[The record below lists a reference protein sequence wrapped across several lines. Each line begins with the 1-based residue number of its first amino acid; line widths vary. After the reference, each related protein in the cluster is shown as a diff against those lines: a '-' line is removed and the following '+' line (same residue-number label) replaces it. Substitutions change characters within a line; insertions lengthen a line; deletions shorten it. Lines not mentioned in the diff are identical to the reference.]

1 MNLLQNKTV
10 CLRAPEPEDLE
21 LLYSWENNPEWW
33 EIGNT
38 LAPYSRY
45 LLKEYIAESH
55 RGIFDLKQLRLMIDL
70 CSTGATVGMLDLY
83 DFDPHHR
90 RAGVGILVDPLYQ
103 KNGLATEA
111 LELLAEYAFS
121 YLKLHQLFV
130 HIPIGNEPSKALFA
144 RCGFTVTGILTD
156 WITTKDGYSDVLTM
170 EKINER
176 NLRFIIY
183 YRHVNHKSL
192 VQRGFFRVFGPRF
205 ILASERFERFF
216 PEAFTFG
223 K

>member
-55 RGIFDLKQLRLMIDL
+55 RGIF
-70 CSTGATVGMLDLY
+70 DLY

-170 EKINER
+170 QKINER
-176 NLRFIIY
+176 NL
-183 YRHVNHKSL
+183 
-192 VQRGFFRVFGPRF
+192 
-205 ILASERFERFF
+205 
-216 PEAFTFG
+216 
-223 K
+223 

>member
-70 CSTGATVGMLDLY
+70 CSRAQRSVGWICMISIRIIAGRESAY
-83 DFDPHHR
+83 WSIRFTR
-90 RAGVGILVDPLYQ
+90 R
-103 KNGLATEA
+103 
-111 LELLAEYAFS
+111 
-121 YLKLHQLFV
+121 
-130 HIPIGNEPSKALFA
+130 
-144 RCGFTVTGILTD
+144 TD
-156 WITTKDGYSDVLTM
+156 WRQKRWSYWLNMLFLI
-170 EKINER
+170 
-176 NLRFIIY
+176 
-183 YRHVNHKSL
+183 
-192 VQRGFFRVFGPRF
+192 
-205 ILASERFERFF
+205 
-216 PEAFTFG
+216 
-223 K
+223 

>member
-38 LAPYSRY
+38 LAPYSR
-45 LLKEYIAESH
+45 LTN
-55 RGIFDLKQLRLMIDL
+55 DL

-156 WITTKDGYSDVLTM
+156 WITTKNGYSDVLTM
-170 EKINER
+170 QKINER
-176 NLRFIIY
+176 NL
-183 YRHVNHKSL
+183 
-192 VQRGFFRVFGPRF
+192 
-205 ILASERFERFF
+205 
-216 PEAFTFG
+216 
-223 K
+223 

>member
-1 MNLLQNKTV
+1 MKMELLQNETV
-10 CLRAPEPEDLE
+10 RLRAPEPEDLE
-21 LLYSWENNPEWW
+21 LLYAWENNPGWW
-33 EIGNT
+33 ELGNT

-55 RGIFDLKQLRLMIDL
+55 RDIFDLKQLRLMIDL

-111 LELLAEYAFS
+111 LTLLVGYAFS
-121 YLKLHQLFV
+121 FLKLHQLFV
-130 HIPIGNEPSKALFA
+130 HIPIGNEPSKALFT

-170 EKINER
+170 QRINGL
-176 NLRFIIY
+176 N
-183 YRHVNHKSL
+183 
-192 VQRGFFRVFGPRF
+192 
-205 ILASERFERFF
+205 
-216 PEAFTFG
+216 
-223 K
+223 

>member
-83 DFDPHHR
+83 DFRIIAGRESAYWSIRFTR
-90 RAGVGILVDPLYQ
+90 R
-103 KNGLATEA
+103 
-111 LELLAEYAFS
+111 
-121 YLKLHQLFV
+121 
-130 HIPIGNEPSKALFA
+130 
-144 RCGFTVTGILTD
+144 TD
-156 WITTKDGYSDVLTM
+156 WRQKRWSYWLNMLFLI
-170 EKINER
+170 
-176 NLRFIIY
+176 
-183 YRHVNHKSL
+183 
-192 VQRGFFRVFGPRF
+192 
-205 ILASERFERFF
+205 
-216 PEAFTFG
+216 
-223 K
+223 

>member
-70 CSTGATVGMLDLY
+70 CSTCATVGMLDLY
-83 DFDPHHR
+83 DFDPHR

-130 HIPIGNEPSKALFA
+130 HIPIDNEPSKALFA

-170 EKINER
+170 QKINER
-176 NLRFIIY
+176 NL
-183 YRHVNHKSL
+183 
-192 VQRGFFRVFGPRF
+192 
-205 ILASERFERFF
+205 
-216 PEAFTFG
+216 
-223 K
+223 

>member
-21 LLYSWENNPEWW
+21 LLYSWENNPKWW

-170 EKINER
+170 QKINER
-176 NLRFIIY
+176 NL
-183 YRHVNHKSL
+183 
-192 VQRGFFRVFGPRF
+192 
-205 ILASERFERFF
+205 
-216 PEAFTFG
+216 
-223 K
+223 

>member
-45 LLKEYIAESH
+45 LLKEYIA
-55 RGIFDLKQLRLMIDL
+55 
-70 CSTGATVGMLDLY
+70 DLY

-170 EKINER
+170 QKINER
-176 NLRFIIY
+176 NL
-183 YRHVNHKSL
+183 
-192 VQRGFFRVFGPRF
+192 
-205 ILASERFERFF
+205 
-216 PEAFTFG
+216 
-223 K
+223 

>member
-83 DFDPHHR
+83 DFDP
-90 RAGVGILVDPLYQ
+90 LYQ

-130 HIPIGNEPSKALFA
+130 HIPIDNEPSKALFA

-170 EKINER
+170 QKINER
-176 NLRFIIY
+176 NL
-183 YRHVNHKSL
+183 
-192 VQRGFFRVFGPRF
+192 
-205 ILASERFERFF
+205 
-216 PEAFTFG
+216 
-223 K
+223 

>member
-156 WITTKDGYSDVLTM
+156 WITTKNGYSDVLTM
-170 EKINER
+170 QKINER
-176 NLRFIIY
+176 NDLRPMNFDLFHCAVVLPAT
-183 YRHVNHKSL
+183 RSSL
-192 VQRGFFRVFGPRF
+192 RKISLSRRQSVRSGYNVSMR
-205 ILASERFERFF
+205 
-216 PEAFTFG
+216 
-223 K
+223 

>member
-70 CSTGATVGMLDLY
+70 CSTGASSQGGSRHTGRSALPEERTGD
-83 DFDPHHR
+83 R
-90 RAGVGILVDPLYQ
+90 SAGV
-103 KNGLATEA
+103 
-111 LELLAEYAFS
+111 
-121 YLKLHQLFV
+121 
-130 HIPIGNEPSKALFA
+130 IG
-144 RCGFTVTGILTD
+144 
-156 WITTKDGYSDVLTM
+156 
-170 EKINER
+170 
-176 NLRFIIY
+176 
-183 YRHVNHKSL
+183 
-192 VQRGFFRVFGPRF
+192 
-205 ILASERFERFF
+205 
-216 PEAFTFG
+216 
-223 K
+223 

>member
-90 RAGVGILVDPLYQ
+90 RAGS
-103 KNGLATEA
+103 A
-111 LELLAEYAFS
+111 LPEERTGDRSAGVIGRICFF
-121 YLKLHQLFV
+121 LFEV
-130 HIPIGNEPSKALFA
+130 
-144 RCGFTVTGILTD
+144 
-156 WITTKDGYSDVLTM
+156 
-170 EKINER
+170 
-176 NLRFIIY
+176 
-183 YRHVNHKSL
+183 
-192 VQRGFFRVFGPRF
+192 
-205 ILASERFERFF
+205 ASTLCAYPDR
-216 PEAFTFG
+216 
-223 K
+223 

>member
-1 MNLLQNKTV
+1 MV
-10 CLRAPEPEDLE
+10 GD
-21 LLYSWENNPEWW
+21 WEHVGALFPLSVER
-33 EIGNT
+33 I
-38 LAPYSRY
+38 YSR
-45 LLKEYIAESH
+45 ISP
-55 RGIFDLKQLRLMIDL
+55 G
-70 CSTGATVGMLDLY
+70 LDLY

-170 EKINER
+170 QKINER
-176 NLRFIIY
+176 NL
-183 YRHVNHKSL
+183 
-192 VQRGFFRVFGPRF
+192 
-205 ILASERFERFF
+205 
-216 PEAFTFG
+216 
-223 K
+223 

>member
-1 MNLLQNKTV
+1 MFRPGFSFQPQHT
-10 CLRAPEPEDLE
+10 A
-21 LLYSWENNPEWW
+21 
-33 EIGNT
+33 GNGKGCFQPVSYT
-38 LAPYSRY
+38 HL
-45 LLKEYIAESH
+45 
-55 RGIFDLKQLRLMIDL
+55 DLKQLRLMIDL

-144 RCGFTVTGILTD
+144 RCGFTVTGILTVSY
-156 WITTKDGYSDVLTM
+156 T
-170 EKINER
+170 
-176 NLRFIIY
+176 
-183 YRHVNHKSL
+183 HL
-192 VQRGFFRVFGPRF
+192 V
-205 ILASERFERFF
+205 
-216 PEAFTFG
+216 
-223 K
+223 

>member
-1 MNLLQNKTV
+1 MNLLQNNV
-10 CLRAPEPEDLE
+10 DRLRAPEPEDLE

-33 EIGNT
+33 ELGNT

-55 RGIFDLKQLRLMIDL
+55 RDIFDLKQLRLMIDL
-70 CSTGATVGMLDLY
+70 CSTGQTVGMLDLY

-111 LELLAEYAFS
+111 LNLLVRYAFS

-130 HIPIGNEPSKALFA
+130 HIPVGNEPSKSLFT

-156 WITTKDGYSDVLTM
+156 WITTKDGYSDVLIM
-170 EKINER
+170 QRIN
-176 NLRFIIY
+176 
-183 YRHVNHKSL
+183 
-192 VQRGFFRVFGPRF
+192 
-205 ILASERFERFF
+205 
-216 PEAFTFG
+216 
-223 K
+223 

>member
-103 KNGLATEA
+103 K
-111 LELLAEYAFS
+111 
-121 YLKLHQLFV
+121 
-130 HIPIGNEPSKALFA
+130 
-144 RCGFTVTGILTD
+144 TD
-156 WITTKDGYSDVLTM
+156 WRQKRWSYWPNMLFLFEV
-170 EKINER
+170 
-176 NLRFIIY
+176 
-183 YRHVNHKSL
+183 
-192 VQRGFFRVFGPRF
+192 
-205 ILASERFERFF
+205 ASTLCAYPDR
-216 PEAFTFG
+216 
-223 K
+223 

>member
-1 MNLLQNKTV
+1 MNVLQNKTV

-90 RAGVGILVDPLYQ
+90 RAGVGIL
-103 KNGLATEA
+103 
-111 LELLAEYAFS
+111 LLAEYAFS

-156 WITTKDGYSDVLTM
+156 WITTKNGYSDVLTM
-170 EKINER
+170 QKINER
-176 NLRFIIY
+176 NL
-183 YRHVNHKSL
+183 
-192 VQRGFFRVFGPRF
+192 
-205 ILASERFERFF
+205 
-216 PEAFTFG
+216 
-223 K
+223 

>member
-83 DFDPHHR
+83 DFDYQN
-90 RAGVGILVDPLYQ
+90 LVNSQ
-103 KNGLATEA
+103 NNIIFA
-111 LELLAEYAFS
+111 LS
-121 YLKLHQLFV
+121 YLK
-130 HIPIGNEPSKALFA
+130 
-144 RCGFTVTGILTD
+144 
-156 WITTKDGYSDVLTM
+156 
-170 EKINER
+170 
-176 NLRFIIY
+176 
-183 YRHVNHKSL
+183 
-192 VQRGFFRVFGPRF
+192 
-205 ILASERFERFF
+205 
-216 PEAFTFG
+216 
-223 K
+223 

>member
-45 LLKEYIAESH
+45 L
-55 RGIFDLKQLRLMIDL
+55 
-70 CSTGATVGMLDLY
+70 
-83 DFDPHHR
+83 PHHR

-170 EKINER
+170 QKINER
-176 NLRFIIY
+176 NL
-183 YRHVNHKSL
+183 
-192 VQRGFFRVFGPRF
+192 
-205 ILASERFERFF
+205 
-216 PEAFTFG
+216 
-223 K
+223 

>member
-45 LLKEYIAESH
+45 L
-55 RGIFDLKQLRLMIDL
+55 
-70 CSTGATVGMLDLY
+70 DLY

-111 LELLAEYAFS
+111 LVLLAEYGFS

-130 HIPIGNEPSKALFA
+130 HIPIDNEPSKALFA

-170 EKINER
+170 QKINER
-176 NLRFIIY
+176 NL
-183 YRHVNHKSL
+183 
-192 VQRGFFRVFGPRF
+192 
-205 ILASERFERFF
+205 
-216 PEAFTFG
+216 
-223 K
+223 

>member
-70 CSTGATVGMLDLY
+70 CSTGATVASSQGGSRHTGRSALPEERTGD
-83 DFDPHHR
+83 R
-90 RAGVGILVDPLYQ
+90 SAGVIGRIC
-103 KNGLATEA
+103 
-111 LELLAEYAFS
+111 FF
-121 YLKLHQLFV
+121 LFEV
-130 HIPIGNEPSKALFA
+130 
-144 RCGFTVTGILTD
+144 
-156 WITTKDGYSDVLTM
+156 
-170 EKINER
+170 
-176 NLRFIIY
+176 
-183 YRHVNHKSL
+183 
-192 VQRGFFRVFGPRF
+192 
-205 ILASERFERFF
+205 ASTLCAYPDR
-216 PEAFTFG
+216 
-223 K
+223 

>member
-70 CSTGATVGMLDLY
+70 CSTGATVGMLDRSASSQGGSRHTGRSALPEERTG
-83 DFDPHHR
+83 DR
-90 RAGVGILVDPLYQ
+90 SVGVIGRIC
-103 KNGLATEA
+103 
-111 LELLAEYAFS
+111 FF
-121 YLKLHQLFV
+121 LFEV
-130 HIPIGNEPSKALFA
+130 
-144 RCGFTVTGILTD
+144 
-156 WITTKDGYSDVLTM
+156 
-170 EKINER
+170 
-176 NLRFIIY
+176 
-183 YRHVNHKSL
+183 
-192 VQRGFFRVFGPRF
+192 
-205 ILASERFERFF
+205 ASTLCAYPDR
-216 PEAFTFG
+216 
-223 K
+223 